1 MIFESH
7 AHYDD
12 EAFDEDRESLLIS
25 LAGHGIDRVINVGAS
40 LAGCRATLELMEK
53 YPFVYGA
60 MGVHPGET
68 EELSETGI
76 AWLREQ
82 CSRNKVVAVG
92 EIGLDYY
99 WDEPSQETQ
108 RLWFARQLELAR
120 AVKKPVII
128 HSRDAAQDTYDMLKA
143 HCAEE
148 IGGVIHCYSYSAE
161 MARAYVKMGFYIG
174 VGGVVTF
181 KNGRKL
187 REVVE
192 AVPIERIVLETDSPY
207 LTLEPNRGSR
217 NSSLHIPYIAQRIAG
232 IKGMSYEEVVSVT
245 GQNAR
250 QMYRIET

>member
-82 CSRNKVVAVG
+82 CSRDKVVAVG
-92 EIGLDYY
+92 GDRPGL
-99 WDEPSQETQ
+99 
-108 RLWFARQLELAR
+108 LLEGAGR
-120 AVKKPVII
+120 GG
-128 HSRDAAQDTYDMLKA
+128 
-143 HCAEE
+143 AEE
-148 IGGVIHCYSYSAE
+148 MV
-161 MARAYVKMGFYIG
+161 
-174 VGGVVTF
+174 
-181 KNGRKL
+181 
-187 REVVE
+187 
-192 AVPIERIVLETDSPY
+192 
-207 LTLEPNRGSR
+207 
-217 NSSLHIPYIAQRIAG
+217 
-232 IKGMSYEEVVSVT
+232 
-245 GQNAR
+245 
-250 QMYRIET
+250 